1 MGSEHRPLPIIFVAM
16 SGSIYF
22 KGFNGV
28 RFIAASAV
36 IVHHLEEYKTVFL
49 LGREDLWAR
58 PFVYQ
63 LGRQG
68 VSLFFVLSGFLITYL
83 LLAEQQRT
91 GRVDIRKFYIRRI
104 LRIWPLYFL
113 TILTGLFVWP
123 HVPLMQTPTEFLGQ
137 IGPGVA
143 HFWTQV
149 ALYGSIFP
157 NVAVALYGAAPMVS
171 HTWSIGVEEQFYL
184 MWPWL
189 ILSPNPKRTIQV
201 VLSVVAVLAG
211 WFLYERFIVRAVY
224 SSDLNRASLF
234 GFLAYFLAQ
243 FRIGCM
249 AIGGAGA
256 WLLFR
261 RHPVLPLLFRRDVQA
276 GVYALLALALAVSLK
291 PTGFNYEFYAL
302 FFCFAILNLAG
313 NPHSLLKLDN
323 ALTRFMGDISYGLYM
338 YHPLA
343 LTLLLNLLI
352 RTWPAPLVIDEQVD
366 GLLTVILY
374 VTTFGLTT
382 LLAWLSYRFFEQP
395 FLRLKDRFAVVASS
409 RRAPVH

>member
-1 MGSEHRPLPIIFVAM
+1 M

-36 IVHHLEEYKTVFL
+36 IVHHLEEYKSVFL
-49 LGREDLWAR
+49 LGREDLWTR
-58 PFVYQ
+58 PFAYQ
-63 LGRQG
+63 LGRLG
-68 VSLFFVLSGFLITYL
+68 VALFFVLSGFLITYL

-91 GRVDIRKFYIRRI
+91 GRVDIRKFYVRRI

-113 TILTGLFVWP
+113 IILTGLFLWP
-123 HVPLMQTPTEFLGQ
+123 HLPLLHTPGESMGQ
-137 IGPGVA
+137 INYNA
-143 HFWTQV
+143 SYFWAQV
-149 ALYGSIFP
+149 ALYGTVLP
-157 NVAVALYGAAPMVS
+157 NVAIALYGVAPMLS

-184 MWPWL
+184 LWPWL
-189 ILSPNPKRTIQV
+189 ILSPNPKRVLQLVLLV
-201 VLSVVAVLAG
+201 VLPLG
-211 WFLYERFIVRAVY
+211 IWFLYERFVQITY
-224 SSDLNRASLF
+224 SDLTDDTLF

-261 RHPVLPLLFRRDVQA
+261 RHRVLSVLFRRDVQA
-276 GVYALLALALAVSLK
+276 ALYALLLLAIAFSFK

-323 ALTRFMGDISYGLYM
+323 PLTRFMGDISYGLYM

-343 LTLLLNLLI
+343 LTLLLNVLM
-352 RTWPAPLVIDEQVD
+352 RSWPGTLVQDGQVD
-366 GLLTVILY
+366 GGLTVVLY
-374 VTTFGLTT
+374 VSTFALTT
-382 LLAWLSYRFFEQP
+382 LLAWCSFRFFEQP
-395 FLRLKDRFAVVASS
+395 FLRLKDRFTVVK
-409 RRAPVH
+409 